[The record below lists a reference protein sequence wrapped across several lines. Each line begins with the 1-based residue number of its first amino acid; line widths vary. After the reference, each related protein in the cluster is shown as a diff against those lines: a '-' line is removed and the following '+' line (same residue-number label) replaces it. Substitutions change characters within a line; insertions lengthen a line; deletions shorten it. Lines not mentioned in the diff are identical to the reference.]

1 MNKIFTIVFSLLAI
15 GLFAQKDE
23 ESKTPKD
30 PKAKAILDKLSAKT
44 KTYSSITAEFEFR
57 LVNKGEGIDDKQKG
71 TLILKGEKYKVLLDK
86 MEIVCNS
93 STVWTY
99 MKDVKEVQLG
109 EVDEDEDDAIFM
121 NPKNLFT
128 LYETGFKYV
137 LADDAVKDG
146 KSVNVIKLYPLDP
159 SDKSYHTI
167 ILYIDKDK
175 TEIQSFEMKSK
186 DGNVFIYTIKSFT
199 PNTNYS
205 DSFFEFKTPEG
216 VEEIDLR

>member
-1 MNKIFTIVFSLLAI
+1 MKKLIL
-15 GLFAQKDE
+15 GLFVVLAANTFAQTDAKDQ
-23 ESKTPKD
+23 TPKD

-44 KTYSSITAEFEFR
+44 KSYTSITAKFQFR
-57 LVNKGEGIDDKQKG
+57 LVNKTEGIDDKQSG
-71 TLILKGEKYKVLLDK
+71 TLILKGEKYKVLLNE

-99 MKDVKEVQLG
+99 MKDVGEVQLA
-109 EVDEDEDDAIFM
+109 EVDEAEDDAIFM

-137 LADDAVKDG
+137 LDKDATKDDKAVH
-146 KSVNVIKLYPLDP
+146 VIRLYPLNP
-159 SDKSYHTI
+159 GDKPYHTI
-167 ILYIDKDK
+167 ILNIDKAK
-175 TEIQSFEMKSK
+175 MEIQSLEMKSK
-186 DGNVFIYTIKSFT
+186 DGNTFIYTIESFT
-199 PNTNYS
+199 PNKAYP

>member
-1 MNKIFTIVFSLLAI
+1 MNKIFTIVLSLLAF
-15 GLFAQKDE
+15 GLFAQQDA

-71 TLILKGEKYKVLLDK
+71 TLILKGEKYKVLLNQ
-86 MEIVCNS
+86 MEIICNS
-93 STVWTY
+93 TTVWTY
-99 MKDVKEVQLG
+99 MKDVKEVQLA

-137 LADDAVKDG
+137 LADNEVKDG
-146 KSVNVIKLYPLDP
+146 KAVNVIKLFPLDP

-167 ILYIDKDK
+167 ILYIDKVK

-186 DGNVFIYTIKSFT
+186 DGNTFIYTISSFK
-199 PNTNYS
+199 PNIKYS
-205 DSFFEFKTPEG
+205 DTFFEFKTPEG
-216 VEEIDLR
+216 VEEVDLR